1 MVMILHMLILFMNI
15 MKIDIAK
22 GHTTRCAYALLFLH
36 LFFLFACG
44 CSVRSGGAG
53 APGDATTIEGLNSRA
68 QDSYEQGSKEGD
80 PSKYRVKTDT
90 TGETETPAMAPVQG
104 PIPLGPEKPYAE
116 TITLN
121 IQFDTNEYVVKD
133 LYFGELARFARVLKS
148 HPDLYITI
156 EGHTDNT
163 GHAGS
168 NLELSR
174 KRAGSVKGHL
184 VSQGVDASRIAVQ
197 GYGES
202 RPIAGNGTE
211 EGKRKNRRVEAT
223 VEYEKA
229 VFLKKKTKTS
239 PPASPSPLL

>member
-1 MVMILHMLILFMNI
+1 MVMILHVLILFINI
-15 MKIDIAK
+15 MKNDIAK
-22 GHTTRCAYALLFLH
+22 GHKTRCAYALLLLH

-44 CSVRSGGAG
+44 CSVRSDGTG
-53 APGDATTIEGLNSRA
+53 APRDTIMIEGLSSRA
-68 QDSYEQGSKEGD
+68 QDSYEEVSKEGD
-80 PSKYRVKTDT
+80 PSEYRASTDT
-90 TGETETPAMAPVQG
+90 TGKTETPAMAPVQG
-104 PIPLGPEKPYAE
+104 PLPLEPGKSYTE

-133 LYFGELARFARVLKS
+133 IYLGELARFARVLKN

-174 KRAGSVKGHL
+174 KRAGSVKDHL

-197 GYGES
+197 GHGES
-202 RPIAGNGTE
+202 KPIAGNGTE
-211 EGKRKNRRVEAT
+211 EGKRKNRRVDAT

-229 VFLKKKTKTS
+229 VFLKKKTKNS
-239 PPASPSPLL
+239 LPASPLPLL